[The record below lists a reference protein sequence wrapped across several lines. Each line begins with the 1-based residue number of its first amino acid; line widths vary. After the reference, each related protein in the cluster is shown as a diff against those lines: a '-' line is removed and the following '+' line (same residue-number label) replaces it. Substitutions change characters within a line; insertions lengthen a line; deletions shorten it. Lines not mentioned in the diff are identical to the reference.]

1 MVWGLRGV
9 TRLLSCLLQASLSV
23 PESTSAPQPL
33 TAIANARPGSQAG
46 PGGHAQSVSQS
57 RLQGLGSDIRSVE
70 TATPWSRM
78 AAAISPSPALVMP
91 TSLSH
96 ASGSGVVA
104 APSALSL
111 SLAHRAHYLTTGN
124 LPSLFASFA
133 GTSSIAPAASS
144 GDRSG
149 PRAADDEVHAST
161 AGTTLFPDTPL
172 ASHASTGAGSASL
185 AQRSS
190 AFVNMSPIVRAGMG
204 RAV

>member
-1 MVWGLRGV
+1 M

-23 PESTSAPQPL
+23 PESTTAPRPL
-33 TAIANARPGSQAG
+33 TANTSNVRPNSQAG
-46 PGGHAQSVSQS
+46 S
-57 RLQGLGSDIRSVE
+57 QGLGDDIRSIE

-91 TSLSH
+91 TALNH
-96 ASGSGVVA
+96 TTGKGAVA

-133 GTSSIAPAASS
+133 GTNSVVSVTSAAQGTRGTHSGVRVAEEEVPAS
-144 GDRSG
+144 
-149 PRAADDEVHAST
+149 P

-172 ASHASTGAGSASL
+172 ASSSQGGSTGGAGPAAAL
-185 AQRSS
+185 AQRAWAASS
-190 AFVNMSPIVRAGMG
+190 LANMSPIVRAGTD